1 VEGGPAS
8 INDPASHGGG
18 KDDTSFLARSLL
30 LVAAFVPTCAE
41 GSSRTG
47 SNNIP
52 PFHAFALAVS
62 GAHKIIAW
70 IYTIVKL
77 KKYSCKYLKC
87 L

>member
-1 VEGGPAS
+1 MILLVTGEGR
-8 INDPASHGGG
+8 IE
-18 KDDTSFLARSLL
+18 TSFLAGSLL
-30 LVAAFVPTCAE
+30 LAAAFVPTCAE

-62 GAHKIIAW
+62 GAIQHRILAW
-70 IYTIVKL
+70 IYTIVKF